1 MVTNN
6 NLIEKSITVS
16 LVDDDQEL
24 SSGLQYIINNAEGF
38 SCSLVYHS
46 TDEALDGFSEL
57 GDELPDVILMDIG
70 MKGKDGIA
78 CVREVH
84 SLYPSIQVVMQT
96 VFTSD
101 DKIFESLSAG
111 AVGYIL
117 KNSTKEKLLEAI
129 KEANEGGAPMTG
141 SIARRVLT
149 HFQKSSKNNYAEN
162 LSVRE
167 QEVLEL
173 LVQGHSYKMIGETL
187 FISPFTVRHHLHKIY
202 QKLHVRSRGEA
213 VAIVQGHR
221 K

>member
-1 MVTNN
+1 MITNS
-6 NLIEKSITVS
+6 NLIERPITVS
-16 LVDDDQEL
+16 IVDDDHEL
-24 SSGLQYIINNAEGF
+24 SSGLQYIINNVEGF
-38 SCSLVYHS
+38 LCPMVYHS
-46 TDEALDGFSEL
+46 ADETLNGLAEREDS
-57 GDELPDVILMDIG
+57 LPDVILMDIG

-84 SLYPSIQVVMQT
+84 ALYPSIQVVMQT

-101 DKIFESLSAG
+101 DKIFESLRAG

-129 KEANEGGAPMTG
+129 KEARDGGAPMTG

-149 HFQKSSKNNYAEN
+149 HFQHPKEN
-162 LSVRE
+162 ELTQHLTERE
-167 QEVLEL
+167 REVLEL

-221 K
+221 T